1 MLTYFLS
8 GSNAYTIR
16 TAVTSSNQFTMSLQD
31 MMSQINTTASLSNIT
46 YNGYESLLAFT
57 ASINTNVIANEY
69 RATLYNSGSSTP
81 IWNGTFQVYASQ
93 SIDKANYVTQ
103 NDGYVSNVSTNEFI
117 IY

>member
-1 MLTYFLS
+1 
-8 GSNAYTIR
+8 
-16 TAVTSSNQFTMSLQD
+16 MSLQD
-31 MMSQINTTASLSNIT
+31 MMSQVNTTASLSNIT

-81 IWNGTFQVYASQ
+81 IWNGSIQVYASQ

>member
-16 TAVTSSNQFTMSLQD
+16 TAVTSSNSFTMSLQD
-31 MMSQINTTASLSNIT
+31 MMSQVNTTASLSNIT

>member
-1 MLTYFLS
+1 
-8 GSNAYTIR
+8 
-16 TAVTSSNQFTMSLQD
+16 MSLQD
-31 MMSQINTTASLSNIT
+31 MMSQVNTTASLSNIT

-57 ASINTNVIANEY
+57 ASINTNVIADEY
-69 RATLYNSGSSTP
+69 RATLYNSGSTTP
-81 IWNGTFQVYASQ
+81 IWNGSIQVYASQ

>member
-1 MLTYFLS
+1 MLTYFIS
-8 GSNAYTIR
+8 SSNAYTIR
-16 TAVTSSNQFTMSLQD
+16 TAVTSSNSFTMSLQD
-31 MMSQINTTASLSNIT
+31 MMSQVNTTASLSNIT

-57 ASINTNVIANEY
+57 ASINTNVIADEY
-69 RATLYNSGSSTP
+69 RATLYNSGSTTP
-81 IWNGTFQVYASQ
+81 IWNGSIQVYASQ

>member
-1 MLTYFLS
+1 
-8 GSNAYTIR
+8 
-16 TAVTSSNQFTMSLQD
+16 MSLQD
-31 MMSQINTTASLSNIT
+31 MMSQVNTTASLSNIT

-57 ASINTNVIANEY
+57 ASINTNVIADEY

-81 IWNGTFQVYASQ
+81 IWNGSIQVYASQ

>member
-1 MLTYFLS
+1 
-8 GSNAYTIR
+8 
-16 TAVTSSNQFTMSLQD
+16 MSLQD
-31 MMSQINTTASLSNIT
+31 MMSQVNTTASLSNIT

-69 RATLYNSGSSTP
+69 RATLYNSGNSTP
-81 IWNGTFQVYASQ
+81 IWHGSIQVYASQ